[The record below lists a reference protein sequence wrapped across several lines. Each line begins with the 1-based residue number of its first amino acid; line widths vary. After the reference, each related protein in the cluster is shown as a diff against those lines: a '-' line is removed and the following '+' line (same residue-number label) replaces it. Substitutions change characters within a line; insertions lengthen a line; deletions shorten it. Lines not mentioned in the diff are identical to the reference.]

1 MHKDPRQAFIAKMKQ
16 DRTDKGYS
24 FKNMSSTKPEVFIYD
39 EIGAWGIT
47 ALDFVSELQNIKA
60 EAFDLHISS
69 PGGEVFDG
77 LAIYN
82 AILNHKADVTVYID
96 GLAAS
101 AASFI
106 AMAGNKVVIAKN
118 AEMMIHDAMGL
129 VIGNA
134 SDMTEMITT
143 LNRLSDNIA
152 SIYADK
158 AGGDT
163 KQWRSLMKSETWYS
177 AQEAVDA
184 GLADEVQG
192 KPTDT
197 ETNSVTASLFKHSG
211 RADVTPVTGSSE
223 GKTENEDEDDLFA
236 DVDFSTMVES
246 IKNAFKEAS

>member
-1 MHKDPRQAFIAKMKQ
+1 MHKTARQAFLTKMKAE
-16 DRTDKGYS
+16 RKDKGYKFQNLNS
-24 FKNMSSTKPEVFIYD
+24 DRPEVYIYD

-47 ALDFVSELQNIKA
+47 ALDFVNELQSLKA

-82 AILNHKADVTVYID
+82 AILSHKADVTVYVD

-134 SDMTEMITT
+134 SDMAEMITT
-143 LNRLSDNIA
+143 LDRLSDNIA

-158 AGGDT
+158 AGGTAD
-163 KQWRSLMKSETWYS
+163 QWRSLMKEERWYN
-177 AQEAVDA
+177 AQEAVES

-192 KPTDT
+192 KPSESEPTD
-197 ETNSVTASLFKHSG
+197 SVAYTLFKHSS
-211 RADVTPVTGSSE
+211 REEAEPTSASSTDGNE
-223 GKTENEDEDDLFA
+223 EDEFAWLSKVDLT
-236 DVDFSTMVES
+236 STLS
-246 IKNAFKEAS
+246 NALKEAS